1 MILASTG
8 SPKIVNVG
16 NGGFISTNKKENK
29 MDEAKTYFQKAYDI
43 NKTSSLAKEIEKE
56 LENL

>member
-1 MILASTG
+1 LI
-8 SPKIVNVG
+8 
-16 NGGFISTNKKENK
+16 NKKENK